1 MLPTSPESFST
12 VARRPLQNVLDETA
26 RRRSCLLHG
35 GGEGLAVVRLGD
47 GAGAYRHRIAVN
59 EIEVGAVIDAAEQM
73 VARLRGHLVP
83 AHVRQRQAEVG
94 HLLDRRIDEAERGH
108 AAVLSSLLAASSC
121 MPRQMPSTGCVQA
134 LISSIRSRS
143 RS

>member
-94 HLLDRRIDEAERGH
+94 HLLDRRIDEPS
-108 AAVLSSLLAASSC
+108 VVTPPFSSLLAASSC